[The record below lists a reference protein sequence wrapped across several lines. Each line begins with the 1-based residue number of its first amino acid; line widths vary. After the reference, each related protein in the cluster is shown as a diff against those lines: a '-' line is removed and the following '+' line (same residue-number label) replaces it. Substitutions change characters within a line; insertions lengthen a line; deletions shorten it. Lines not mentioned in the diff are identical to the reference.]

1 MDVNHAQVSG
11 DCVRASNSKQQPSR
25 DERGVC
31 ALAFGKRCVSK
42 SPEEHAKT
50 RLSVL
55 IMLVGKHLAD
65 ETTVKPTVPRDWC
78 SGPFVL
84 FATQLYCLEHDK
96 KFMHINLGR

>member
-1 MDVNHAQVSG
+1 MYEHRIRNSRAQPRRVLARWQV
-11 DCVRASNSKQQPSR
+11 VRVQ
-25 DERGVC
+25 V
-31 ALAFGKRCVSK
+31 
-42 SPEEHAKT
+42 SPEEHTKT

-84 FATQLYCLEHDK
+84 FATQLLCLEHDK